1 MLYAIPFWMCY
12 GEPFFFT
19 SCVSFSALGK
29 NRRGEPVVRSFQK
42 EYAMSEK
49 FFSEQPS
56 YSNFGSNIIPKAM
69 PINSYINIMGP
80 IQWDT
85 GSYLDKYILVL
96 PFLLNKIG
104 ASSVKLLEITPIFS

>member
-1 MLYAIPFWMCY
+1 MGSL
-12 GEPFFFT
+12 
-19 SCVSFSALGK
+19 SFLLAAFRFLRLG
-29 NRRGEPVVRSFQK
+29 RIGEPVVRSFQK

-56 YSNFGSNIIPKAM
+56 YSNFGSNIIP
-69 PINSYINIMGP
+69 IELSNSYINIMGP